1 MPIINA
7 NNILLM
13 LKLIGI
19 QKEFAVILVKRY
31 PYNIT
36 FNIII
41 IIIIGEDRKSDS
53 GLGYDLKVKYIPLKS

>member
-1 MPIINA
+1 
-7 NNILLM
+7 M

-41 IIIIGEDRKSDS
+41 IGEDRKSDN

>member
-41 IIIIGEDRKSDS
+41 IGEDRKSDN